1 MNKNQEE
8 LNSFVEYCTAHPEQR
23 FWQAL
28 LNWSHDQYSPDISK
42 ILIATGYDVCTGG
55 DPCYAGLEDTFH
67 W

>member
-28 LNWSHDQYSPDISK
+28 RNWSNKQYSSDISH
-42 ILIATGYDVCTGG
+42 ILIATGFDVSQEG
-55 DPCYAGLEDTFH
+55 DAGYAGIEDTFY